1 MPLRPPADDPAFIAA
16 FRKGDLAAYDL
27 LFRNY
32 FKSLVLYGYSIIQDK
47 EAAADLV
54 QDCFVS
60 LWKRRHQLSHI
71 DCIRQYLYAS
81 VHHQCV
87 SWLRQRARKR
97 RFEKDYSAIAK
108 PSSLQIDEL
117 LLQAELSRHLYATL
131 EQLPPRMQQVVRLY
145 YLEGKSYQEIGDLI
159 GNTPETVRQ
168 QRISALKFLRKI
180 FSAD

>member
-1 MPLRPPADDPAFIAA
+1 MSLRPSADDSAFIAA
-16 FRKGDLAAYDL
+16 FRKGDLTAYDL
-27 LFRNY
+27 LFRDY

-60 LWKRRHQLSHI
+60 LWKRRQRLSHI
-71 DCIRQYLYAS
+71 DRIRQYLYTA

-87 SWLRQRARKR
+87 SWLRQRARQR
-97 RFEKDYSAIAK
+97 RFESDYQAIVE
-108 PSSLQIDEL
+108 PSSLRIDDL
-117 LLQAELSRHLYATL
+117 LLQAELARHVYDTL

-168 QRISALKFLRKI
+168 QRISAIKFLRKI